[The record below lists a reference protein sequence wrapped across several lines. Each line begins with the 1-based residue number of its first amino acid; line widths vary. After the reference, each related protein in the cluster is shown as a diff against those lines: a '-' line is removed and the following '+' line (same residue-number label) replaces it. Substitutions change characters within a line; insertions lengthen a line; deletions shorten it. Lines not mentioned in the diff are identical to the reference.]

1 MTRIIFNCLKNIGIK
16 KDVEKKHIDA
26 IFNLALYGENGK
38 RVSLPFDASAIKEYD
53 YLTIINKHVE
63 IKKIN
68 IPYKSGE
75 FDLPNGKTLIVK
87 RVKDFKAKE
96 GQLIFDYRKLPK
108 DAVWRYREDGDVFTK
123 FGGGSKKLKSYLI
136 DKKVPSRLRD
146 QIPVLASGNEILVIA
161 GVEISDKV
169 KVDEILPNYA
179 MVELI

>member
-1 MTRIIFNCLKNIGIK
+1 M
-16 KDVEKKHIDA
+16 
-26 IFNLALYGENGK
+26 
-38 RVSLPFDASAIKEYD
+38 
-53 YLTIINKHVE
+53 
-63 IKKIN
+63 
-68 IPYKSGE
+68 
-75 FDLPNGKTLIVK
+75 PNGKTLIVK